1 MNCPNCGLEPL
12 SDQKFCRK
20 CGATLQP
27 TAQPLVEPAAVTT
40 PERTQAIVGMGVM
53 SLVGMTVRTGFIM
66 MVAGVALGVTGKKMF
81 QMDFVTVIGALL
93 AIAGIFI
100 VAYPYLPQRRRRE
113 IVQTAQPEALTR
125 AEPTKKLPQMSDI
138 DFVPT
143 SVTEGTTDL
152 LKTPT
157 ANCREN

>member
-1 MNCPNCGLEPL
+1 MRGDLAANRATACRTCGSNYSGTHTGYSRYGCNEPGRYDGADGVYHDGRGRGTRGHWQKDVPNG
-12 SDQKFCRK
+12 FCHCYR
-20 CGATLQP
+20 
-27 TAQPLVEPAAVTT
+27 
-40 PERTQAIVGMGVM
+40 
-53 SLVGMTVRTGFIM
+53 
-66 MVAGVALGVTGKKMF
+66 
-81 QMDFVTVIGALL
+81 ALL